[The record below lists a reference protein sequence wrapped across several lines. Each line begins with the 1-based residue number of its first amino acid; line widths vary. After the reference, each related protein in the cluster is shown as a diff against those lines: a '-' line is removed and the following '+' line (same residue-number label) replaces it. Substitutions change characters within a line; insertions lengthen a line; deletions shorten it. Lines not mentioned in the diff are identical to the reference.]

1 MEYVEELLTKAD
13 FSAEAGLKERLW
25 ERISA
30 RVAAPV
36 RDITYEEL
44 EEKIGLKP
52 VAKESRR
59 KHLAPSKERELG
71 TERTSGDP
79 EIPQAK
85 RQDLVVKKPDVRGL
99 GF

>member
-25 ERISA
+25 QRISEKA
-30 RVAAPV
+30 NVSV

-44 EEKIGLKP
+44 E
-52 VAKESRR
+52 AKTGMKQVVRESRR
-59 KHLAPSKERELG
+59 KQHAPSKERELG
-71 TERTSGDP
+71 AERTSGDP

-85 RQDLVVKKPDVRGL
+85 RQDLTVKKPDVRGL

>member
-30 RVAAPV
+30 RAAVSV

-44 EEKIGLKP
+44 EEKTGMKP
-52 VAKESRR
+52 VIKESKR

-71 TERTSGDP
+71 AERTSGDP
-79 EIPQAK
+79 EVPQAK